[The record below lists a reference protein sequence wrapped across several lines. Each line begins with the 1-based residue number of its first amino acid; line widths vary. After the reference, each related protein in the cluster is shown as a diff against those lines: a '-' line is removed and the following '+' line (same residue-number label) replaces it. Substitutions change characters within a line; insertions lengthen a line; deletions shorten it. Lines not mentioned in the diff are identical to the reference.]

1 MLQTEPTQ
9 PHIAESLENI
19 IKRLMSVRENL
30 SCLANEFGIHLDH
43 PEMPHPDR
51 ERTLPGLDQLRLAIT
66 EINTQIAYI
75 EQEHDRLYAA
85 RAQLF
90 GIGDGKWQE
99 CDMPNP
105 GPGPI
110 QQGNW
115 RNHP

>member
-9 PHIAESLENI
+9 SHIAESLEMI
-19 IKRLMSVRENL
+19 VKRLMSVRENL
-30 SCLANEFGIHLDH
+30 AGLADEFGIHLDH

-51 ERTLPGLDQLRLAIT
+51 DRPLTGLDQLRLAVT

-75 EQEHDRLYAA
+75 EQEHQRLYAA

-90 GIGDGKWQE
+90 GIGDGKWRE
-99 CDMPNP
+99 CDAPKV
-105 GPGPI
+105 GQGPI

-115 RNHP
+115 GTHP